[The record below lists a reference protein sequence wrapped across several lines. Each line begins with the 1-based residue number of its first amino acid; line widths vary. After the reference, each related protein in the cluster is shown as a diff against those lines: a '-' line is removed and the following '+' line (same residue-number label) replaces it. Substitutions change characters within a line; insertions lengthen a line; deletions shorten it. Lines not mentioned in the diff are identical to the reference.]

1 MNKHKANLLSVQQQI
16 LKMRADMEKEEK
28 LAMKDLEKN
37 DELDYL
43 EYQKEQMVK

>member
-1 MNKHKANLLSVQQQI
+1 
-16 LKMRADMEKEEK
+16 MRADMEKEEK

-43 EYQKEQMVK
+43 EY